1 MEEVFSCEVKINKE
15 VGLGLRNFSAYYPL
29 DFSETKYQYIYKQL
43 VCIHPEEPHKG
54 MLYSE
59 ENIDIIFIYEGNFKP
74 LRNLCYIFGL
84 IDGELV
90 FDFFFGE
97 MHDLKV
103 CKDEEK
109 VKKIEVILNRMGLPT
124 SEDASTIEDM

>member
-43 VCIHPEEPHKG
+43 VCFHPEEPHKG

-59 ENIDIIFIYEGNFKP
+59 GNIDIIFIYDLVISKIITNFK
-74 LRNLCYIFGL
+74 
-84 IDGELV
+84 
-90 FDFFFGE
+90 
-97 MHDLKV
+97 
-103 CKDEEK
+103 
-109 VKKIEVILNRMGLPT
+109 
-124 SEDASTIEDM
+124 S